1 MANWSNPTLTS
12 TYTNFVTEVKD
23 RDTDCATF
31 LDGSTSTNL
40 PTGAKRWNSTTNKF
54 EKWSGTAWSDLATTY
69 AISISGNAATA
80 TSATTATTATSAT
93 TATTATTAGNITG
106 IAAAANGG
114 TGQSSYAVGDLLYA
128 SGAAALSKL
137 ADVATGNALI
147 SGGVGVAPSWGK
159 VALTTHVSGTL
170 PVANGGTGVTT
181 STGSGAN
188 VLATSP
194 TFTTSAI
201 APLVIGGTTTTSP
214 LALRATSGVGAAG
227 ADIIFQVG
235 NNGATE
241 AMRVLNSGKVGIGT
255 TTPEGTLDVVSTSA
269 GGASFMRVANGSAS
283 ANSYAAISL
292 DPGKNGFNVRDAQI
306 RGINNGANQIS
317 MAFFT
322 SDAATPA
329 ERMRIDH
336 GGAVLISRATAY
348 SDGAIGMPVLQ
359 ANAYTGSKAAF
370 ATIADTTASTTA
382 IGFVNPNGSVGG
394 IATSGTSTSY
404 VTSSDYRLK
413 TNIAPMAGALEKVAA
428 LKPVTY
434 TWKSDGSTGQGFI
447 AHELQD
453 VVPEAVTGNKD
464 DIGSNGKPIYQ
475 GIDPSKI
482 IGLLTAAIQELKAE
496 IDALKAISP
505 RP

>member
-69 AISISGNAATA
+69 AIGISGNAA
-80 TSATTATTATSAT
+80 
-93 TATTATTAGNITG
+93 NVTG
-106 IAAAANGG
+106 VVAAVNGG
-114 TGQSSYAVGDLLYA
+114 TGQSVYAVGDLLYA
-128 SGAAALSKL
+128 STTTALSKL

-188 VLATSP
+188 VLSTSP

-201 APLVIGGTTTTSP
+201 APLVIGGTGTTSP
-214 LALRATSGVGAAG
+214 LALRSTSGVGAAG

-241 AMRVLNSGKVGIGT
+241 AMRVLNSGNVGIGT
-255 TTPEGTLDVVSTSA
+255 ATPGAFKLNVAGAGVNIGATGTGNPSLQAVS
-269 GGASFMRVANGSAS
+269 
-283 ANSYAAISL
+283 
-292 DPGKNGFNVRDAQI
+292 
-306 RGINNGANQIS
+306 
-317 MAFFT
+317 
-322 SDAATPA
+322 SDAAGISYLALQNGTRNWSIRDEGTSGALSFRDDTAVA
-329 ERMRIDH
+329 ERMRIDTA
-336 GGAVLISRATAY
+336 GNVLL
-348 SDGAIGMPVLQ
+348 D
-359 ANAYTGSKAAF
+359 KAAVSLANTGIEF
-370 ATIADTTASTTA
+370 KPGGYAGFTGNLATTNELVNFNNANTGNVAYDIAFRQQNTIVGSIRTNATT
-382 IGFVNPNGSVGG
+382 V
-394 IATSGTSTSY
+394 SY
-404 VTSSDYRLK
+404 NTSSDYRLK
-413 TNIAPMAGALEKVAA
+413 ENIAPINGALAKVAA

-447 AHELQD
+447 AHELAE

-464 DIGSNGKPIYQ
+464 AIDADGKPVHQ

-496 IDALKAISP
+496 LDALKAGLPAIPTASP
-505 RP
+505 PSP